1 MKNSKIRSGEING
14 FLDRSTSLKGELRF
28 NDTMRIDGRFSG
40 RIISD
45 NVLIVGETAEIDAEI
60 DVAAILIEGRVRGV
74 LRATSRI
81 ELHPGGS
88 LIADIS
94 TPVLK
99 IEEGA
104 VFQGRCDMN
113 ALEDAVELGPRRLA
127 LVEEAKL

>member
-1 MKNSKIRSGEING
+1 MRGSKIRAGEING

-40 RIISD
+40 RILSD
-45 NVLIVGETAEIDAEI
+45 NVLIVGENAEVDAEI
-60 DVAAILIEGRVRGV
+60 DVAAILIEGQVRGV
-74 LRATSRI
+74 VRATSRI

-88 LIADIS
+88 LIADIA

-113 ALEDAVELGPRRLA
+113 AVEPALEVGPRRLA
-127 LVEEAKL
+127 LVEEAKI

>member
-1 MKNSKIRSGEING
+1 MKGSKIRPGEING
-14 FLDRSTSLKGELRF
+14 FLDRTTSIKGELRF

-60 DVAAILIEGRVRGV
+60 DVAAILIEGKVRGTV
-74 LRATSRI
+74 RASSRI
-81 ELHPGGS
+81 ELHPGGT
-88 LIADIS
+88 LMADIA

-99 IEEGA
+99 IEEGS

-113 ALEDAVELGPRRLA
+113 LLEEAREVGPRRLA
-127 LVEEAKL
+127 LVEEANS